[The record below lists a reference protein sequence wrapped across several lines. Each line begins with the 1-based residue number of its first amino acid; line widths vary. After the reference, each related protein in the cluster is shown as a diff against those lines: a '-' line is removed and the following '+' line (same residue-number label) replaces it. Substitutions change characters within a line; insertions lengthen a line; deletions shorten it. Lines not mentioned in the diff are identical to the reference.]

1 MPFWHNL
8 GFEAFKRGRSAV
20 SESIRLRMMGHFAV
34 EVDGRVHE
42 DLAAKSRKGISLIQY
57 LIMER
62 GKTVSSQRLIREM
75 WAGRHSESPENA
87 LKTMVSRVRAM
98 LREVDPALPACL
110 VSGKGG
116 YSWENAPGVTVDALE
131 IMEIYDGLREDGTAE
146 RRAELTDRLLTLYA
160 GDLYQTGDLN
170 NGLSMVN
177 WMHREYL
184 DAVLA
189 YVEQLKRAEEY
200 NRICEVCRAAIR
212 VDDLDE
218 QLHIELMQAMVNLNR
233 ASEAMAEYRKVV
245 KVSRDVLDAEPS
257 EELQACYA
265 QLAEAGS
272 AVRFNLDVIRNELA
286 EQESDRRGP
295 FFCDYRAF
303 KEIYN
308 IQMRNLERL
317 GSTMFL
323 GVIMLGEPGDGMSSV
338 SRESG
343 MAGLQ
348 EILRNNLRKGDIVTR
363 FSDSIYAMLL
373 PTVNYETGSMV
384 VERIEHLFYTEY
396 PARNITFHARIS
408 PLGGGR

>member
-1 MPFWHNL
+1 MA
-8 GFEAFKRGRSAV
+8 EQVRV
-20 SESIRLRMMGHFAV
+20 RMMGGFSV
-34 EVDGRVHE
+34 ECRGEIHE
-42 DLAAKSRKGISLIQY
+42 HLAAKSRKGVSLMQY
-57 LIMER
+57 LIMAR
-62 GKTVSSQRLIREM
+62 GKAVPGDRLIREM
-75 WAGRHSESPENA
+75 WSGHRNGSPENA
-87 LKTMVSRVRAM
+87 LKTMVSRMRAI
-98 LREVDPALPACL
+98 LSPISPELASCIASV
-110 VSGKGG
+110 KGG
-116 YSWENAPGVTVDALE
+116 YRWEMRESVSVDAE
-131 IMEIYDGLREDGTAE
+131 DIMRICE
-146 RRAELTDRLLTLYA
+146 RLGQPVSPEERAELTERLLVLYR

-170 NGLSMVN
+170 NGIALVN

-189 YVEQLKRAEEY
+189 YVEQLKKAEEY
-200 NRICEVCRAAIR
+200 NRICDVCRTALRI
-212 VDDLDE
+212 DDLDD
-218 QLHIELMQAMVNLNR
+218 QLHIELIQAMVQLNR
-233 ASEAMAEYRKVV
+233 TSEAMAEYRKVV
-245 KVSRDVLDAEPS
+245 KTGREVLNAEPG
-257 EELQACYA
+257 EELQACYE

-348 EILRNNLRKGDIVTR
+348 EILRNNLRRGDIVTR

-373 PTVNYETGSMV
+373 PTVNYSTGSMV
-384 VERIEHLFYTEY
+384 VERIEHLFYQEY
-396 PARNITFHARIS
+396 PAGNITFHARIS
-408 PLGGGR
+408 PLGGSR